1 MESVSGVSPVTGRPR
16 FTVTAL
22 NVACAAALVGCGHG
36 TTGGVA
42 VPATGPS
49 ATTVNLSL
57 LDPGQYPT
65 KPQPPMGN
73 AGSEQA
79 GRLVEGRRMASYVV
93 GPWQVDPELDA
104 PLSGDVDVIDD
115 YHQLGTKAMWPPI
128 EAGAFGL
135 PFVVGF
141 LSQRHARGAG
151 EQKSLRNIVLRFA
164 DPGSA
169 SAAAQGFFNQAM
181 AMPRTP
187 DVTPIVTEPEQAIPI
202 PGHSD
207 TKAAL
212 LTFQEGTQTVKEL
225 TASTS
230 HGPYV
235 LMQVVR
241 CPAGPDCQA
250 QLAARTLDLQLP
262 LIDTFTPTEPAQFAT
277 LPLDPT
283 GLVARTLPLP
293 ADETT
298 STSGAAYELRGA
310 LHFEEDPVKIGPA
323 LTAAGTDFVST
334 GLATIYQS
342 KTPDNAQKLV
352 KDYHDAIAT
361 TAGAKTA
368 PGVPGLP
375 QSHCTLIPGAGG
387 LIPHHWCIAAAG
399 RYMIKTVAR
408 QLDTAHQQIAAQYRI
423 LTA

>member
-1 MESVSGVSPVTGRPR
+1 MTRRPR
-16 FTVTAL
+16 FALTAL
-22 NVACAAALVGCGHG
+22 IAVCAATLVSCGHS

-49 ATTVNLSL
+49 PTAVNLSL

-65 KPQPPMGN
+65 KPRPPLGN
-73 AGSEQA
+73 AGSDQA
-79 GRLVEGRRMASYVV
+79 GRLVEGRRMASVTV

-104 PLSGDVDVIDD
+104 PLSGDVDVIDN

-135 PFVVGF
+135 PFIVGF

-169 SAAAQGFFNQAM
+169 SAAAQGFYNHAM

-187 DVTPIVTEPEQAIPI
+187 DVTPIVTEPEQAVPI
-202 PGHSD
+202 PGHSN

-225 TASTS
+225 TVSTS

-241 CPAGPDCQA
+241 CAGPDCHA
-250 QLAARTLDLQLP
+250 RLAARTLDLQLP
-262 LIDTFTPTEPAQFAT
+262 LIDTFTPTDPAQFAT

-293 ADETT
+293 EDETT
-298 STSGAAYELRGA
+298 STSGAAYELPGA
-310 LHFEEDPVKIGPA
+310 LHFEDDPVKIGPA

-334 GLATIYQS
+334 GLATIYQA

-352 KDYHDAIAT
+352 KDYSDAIAT

-368 PGVPGLP
+368 QGVPGLP
-375 QSHCTLIPGAGG
+375 QSHCTLVPGAGG

-399 RYMIKTVAR
+399 RYMIKAVAR

>member
-1 MESVSGVSPVTGRPR
+1 
-16 FTVTAL
+16 
-22 NVACAAALVGCGHG
+22 
-36 TTGGVA
+36 
-42 VPATGPS
+42 
-49 ATTVNLSL
+49 
-57 LDPGQYPT
+57 
-65 KPQPPMGN
+65 
-73 AGSEQA
+73 
-79 GRLVEGRRMASYVV
+79 
-93 GPWQVDPELDA
+93 
-104 PLSGDVDVIDD
+104 
-115 YHQLGTKAMWPPI
+115 
-128 EAGAFGL
+128 
-135 PFVVGF
+135 
-141 LSQRHARGAG
+141 
-151 EQKSLRNIVLRFA
+151 
-164 DPGSA
+164 
-169 SAAAQGFFNQAM
+169 M

-293 ADETT
+293 EDETT

-310 LHFEEDPVKIGPA
+310 LHFEDRVKIGPA

-334 GLATIYQS
+334 DQQPSINRKPPT
-342 KTPDNAQKLV
+342 TPKN
-352 KDYHDAIAT
+352 
-361 TAGAKTA
+361 
-368 PGVPGLP
+368 
-375 QSHCTLIPGAGG
+375 S
-387 LIPHHWCIAAAG
+387 
-399 RYMIKTVAR
+399 
-408 QLDTAHQQIAAQYRI
+408 
-423 LTA
+423 

>member
-1 MESVSGVSPVTGRPR
+1 LA
-16 FTVTAL
+16 VTAL
-22 NVACAAALVGCGHG
+22 IGVCAAALVGCGDA

-42 VPATGPS
+42 VPATSPA
-49 ATTVNLSL
+49 ATAVNLSL
-57 LDPGQYPT
+57 LDPGHYPT
-65 KPQPPMGN
+65 KPRPPMGT
-73 AGSEQA
+73 AGSEQT

-104 PLSGDVDVIDD
+104 PPSGDVDVIDD

-135 PFVVGF
+135 PFIVGF
-141 LSQRHARGAG
+141 LSQRQTGG
-151 EQKSLRNIVLRFA
+151 SGQQKSLRNIVLRFA

-169 SAAAQGFFNQAM
+169 SAAAQGFFDHAM

-187 DVTPIVTEPEQAIPI
+187 DVTPIVTEPEQAVPI
-202 PGHSD
+202 PGHPD

-212 LTFQEGTQTVKEL
+212 LTFQDGTQTVKEL
-225 TASTS
+225 TVSTS

-250 QLAARTLDLQLP
+250 QLAARTLDFQLP
-262 LIDTFTPTEPAQFAT
+262 LIDTFTPTDPAQFAT

-293 ADETT
+293 DDETT
-298 STSGAAYELRGA
+298 STSGAAYQPPGA
-310 LHFEEDPVKIGPA
+310 LHFEDDPVKIGPV
-323 LTAAGTDFVST
+323 LKAAGVDYVAIGAT
-334 GLATIYQS
+334 TIYQARS
-342 KTPDNAQKLV
+342 PADAQKLEQ
-352 KDYHDAIAT
+352 DYSDAIAAT
-361 TAGAKTA
+361 PTAKTA
-368 PGVPGLP
+368 QGVPGLP
-375 QSHCTLIPGAGG
+375 QSHCTLLPGAAG
-387 LIPHHWCIAAAG
+387 LVPHHWCVAAAG
-399 RYMIKTVAR
+399 RYVIKTVAR